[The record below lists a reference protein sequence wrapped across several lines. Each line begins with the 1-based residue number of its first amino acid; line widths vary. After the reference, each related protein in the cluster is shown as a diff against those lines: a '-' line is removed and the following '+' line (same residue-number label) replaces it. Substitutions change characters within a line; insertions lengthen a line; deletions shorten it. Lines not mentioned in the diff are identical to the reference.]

1 MFARVLTF
9 TGVEDLD
16 AAVTYLQETA
26 LPVVRSQR
34 GYKGLSASADR
45 SGGVLG
51 ILSLWESEADRDA
64 SESALAKMREEAR
77 ALFGAQLTVETFEE
91 RAVEVSRPPTVGS
104 ALMVT
109 RISMDPAKIDENI
122 EFFKR
127 EVAPQIKASHGF
139 LALRNMINGRTGEG
153 MVGTVW
159 EDQQSMQAAAT
170 AAQARRAEAGARG
183 VSFGDSSY
191 REILFTDVR

>member
-1 MFARVLTF
+1 MYARVLTF
-9 TGVEDLD
+9 SGVSDID
-16 AAVTYLQETA
+16 AAVRFMQDNA
-26 LPVVRSQR
+26 VPIVREQR
-34 GYKGLSASADR
+34 GYQGLSASADR

-127 EVAPQIKASHGF
+127 EIAPQIKASPGF

-191 REILFTDVR
+191 REIIFADVR